1 MDEHNFQKF
10 QLFLINL
17 YVKILKTFGS
27 KKTANELVL
36 DYIDNYSELMRK
48 INDIIKNDINKIQ
61 KLLRKWVKL
70 KR

>member
-1 MDEHNFQKF
+1 
-10 QLFLINL
+10 
-17 YVKILKTFGS
+17 
-27 KKTANELVL
+27 
-36 DYIDNYSELMRK
+36 LMRK